1 MRFGKPALAVI
12 AIAASGCAAQPTPQ
26 GAGCILPDE
35 KRMLVAEL
43 FFGRLIPERAP
54 LSEAEW
60 RAFAAEAI
68 TPNFPD
74 GFTLFDAEGQ
84 WRNPATGT
92 VVREP
97 TRVVLVAAP
106 RAPDLAPRISA
117 VIEAY
122 KARFR
127 QQSVGIITRDS
138 CAAF

>member
-1 MRFGKPALAVI
+1 MRSGKPALAVI
-12 AIAASGCAAQPTPQ
+12 AIAVTGCAAQPTPQ

-68 TPNFPD
+68 TPNFLD
-74 GFTLFDAEGQ
+74 GFTVFDAEGQ

-106 RAPDLAPRISA
+106 RAPDL
-117 VIEAY
+117 
-122 KARFR
+122 
-127 QQSVGIITRDS
+127 
-138 CAAF
+138 